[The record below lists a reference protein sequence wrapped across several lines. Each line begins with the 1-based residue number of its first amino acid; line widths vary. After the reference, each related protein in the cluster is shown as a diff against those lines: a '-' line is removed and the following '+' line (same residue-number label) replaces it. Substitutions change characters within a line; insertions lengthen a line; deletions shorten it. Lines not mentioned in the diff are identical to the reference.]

1 MNQSELRTAI
11 LETIDELSNY
21 NQMVTDYWISE
32 MYDEND
38 EEIPSFFTQQTFDEV
53 SQDLFHYQE
62 Q

>member
-1 MNQSELRTAI
+1 MNHSELRSAI

-38 EEIPSFFTQQTFDEV
+38 EEIS
-53 SQDLFHYQE
+53 
-62 Q
+62 

>member
-1 MNQSELRTAI
+1 MTHSELRSAI

-38 EEIPSFFTQQTFDEV
+38 EEISSFFTQETYDQV
-53 SQDLFHYQE
+53 SQDLFHYQA